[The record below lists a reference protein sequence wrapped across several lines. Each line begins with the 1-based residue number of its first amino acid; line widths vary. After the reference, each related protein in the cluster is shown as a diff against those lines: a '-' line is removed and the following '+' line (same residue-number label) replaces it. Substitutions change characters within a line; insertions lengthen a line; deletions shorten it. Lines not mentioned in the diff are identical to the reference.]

1 MPCYA
6 MLLTIVMPVVPPV
19 DAAEPSNSPMP
30 RCKPLRPRSAQGS
43 EALEASLKPAGEK
56 SGCWEQPIQKNLC
69 TVYIYN
75 DIYIILYIYHY
86 VFMCIYIYI
95 ILCSLYIYII
105 KYVYILVLYITIY
118 ILESNKKKRPNQ

>member
-75 DIYIILYIYHY
+75 DIYIYIYYSVFIVYIYHKI
-86 VFMCIYIYI
+86 CIHI
-95 ILCSLYIYII
+95 S
-105 KYVYILVLYITIY
+105 TIY
-118 ILESNKKKRPNQ
+118 YYIHIGK